1 MIRLKF
7 VCIQYW
13 DGDSV
18 PCVKRSISSQSINI
32 RSTISA
38 AHWSRSWTRRQWQ
51 NEAIPIMISPSF
63 RIMPTH
69 STMRRTPLP
78 MLFDKAVKF
87 KKTSVTLSPC
97 FSCST
102 ASAQMSKHSVLHSGT
117 SFRSGGWY
125 NHEKA
130 WKSPGE
136 ISKSNYDWFLTP
148 YLSKRQL

>member
-18 PCVKRSISSQSINI
+18 PCVKRSISSQSFII

-51 NEAIPIMISPSF
+51 NEAMPIMISLSF

-78 MLFDKAVKF
+78 MLFDKAVKLKNLGYF
-87 KKTSVTLSPC
+87 VPVFFMFNSVSTNVKTLIFTLRGLLPIRRMIQSRKSVKIREEWEKKDTQITSP
-97 FSCST
+97 
-102 ASAQMSKHSVLHSGT
+102 MGKIE
-117 SFRSGGWY
+117 
-125 NHEKA
+125 NK
-130 WKSPGE
+130 
-136 ISKSNYDWFLTP
+136 
-148 YLSKRQL
+148 